1 MGTERTTSH
10 GEENYFCNIRYEL
23 NDSLDADLFLNVM
36 ARIIIKKKKNI
47 IEIIYV
53 KYIIQKKNLKISQE
67 FQHLKIWKILILMFA
82 I

>member
-36 ARIIIKKKKNI
+36 ARIIIKKKI
-47 IEIIYV
+47 ILS
-53 KYIIQKKNLKISQE
+53 K
-67 FQHLKIWKILILMFA
+67 
-82 I
+82 